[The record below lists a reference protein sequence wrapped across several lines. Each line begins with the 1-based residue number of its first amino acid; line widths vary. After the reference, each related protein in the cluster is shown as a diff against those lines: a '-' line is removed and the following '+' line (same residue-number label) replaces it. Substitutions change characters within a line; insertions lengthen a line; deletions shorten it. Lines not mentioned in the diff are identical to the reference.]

1 MLKVNALSTK
11 GETRYLFGNSLSI
24 LTVQAMSAFTRF
36 RRCRHYFLP
45 SFMGVQLEN
54 WESVERMT
62 SVSFNAQ
69 IQVRHVHAEEL

>member
-24 LTVQAMSAFTRF
+24 RTVQAMSAFTRF
-36 RRCRHYFLP
+36 RQCRHYCLP
-45 SFMGVQLEN
+45 SFMDVQLEN
-54 WESVERMT
+54 WGSVERIT

-69 IQVRHVHAEEL
+69 IQVRHVRAEEL